1 MKCPKCRHENRS
13 ERRFCAEC
21 GAALGRICAGCGAA
35 NEPGEKFCG
44 ECGAALDT
52 PVLSPVEGRPEL
64 LSRKVFAGRAEVMA
78 FMRHRGVAA

>member
-52 PVLSPVEGRPEL
+52 PVLNYCLGKSLRGAQKLWR
-64 LSRKVFAGRAEVMA
+64 SCGIAE
-78 FMRHRGVAA
+78 